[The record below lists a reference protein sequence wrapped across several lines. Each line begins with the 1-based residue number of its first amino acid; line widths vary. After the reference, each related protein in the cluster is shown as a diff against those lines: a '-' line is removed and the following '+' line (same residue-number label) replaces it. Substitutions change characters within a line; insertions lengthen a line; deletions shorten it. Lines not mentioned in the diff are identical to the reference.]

1 MDPDLIFVIGLFLGL
16 LAIPSFL
23 NAYSEGRPPRFAL
36 FSVVIA
42 AGMIAYAAHQKPGG
56 YSVNDVPQVVFR
68 VIGSVVN
75 GGG

>member
-36 FSVVIA
+36 GSVVIA
-42 AGMIAYAAHQKPGG
+42 AGLIAYAVHLRPNG
-56 YSVNDVPQVVFR
+56 YSLNDVPQVVFR
-68 VIGSVVN
+68 VIGSLVN
-75 GGG
+75 GSS